1 MKHIIIILLIAT
13 SAYAE
18 RPKTYVE
25 LQRER
30 IALADAASRRFRAD
44 LEARAA
50 AKAAAD
56 KAAADERARK
66 LAAEKAY
73 KRQLALAAAAAP
85 KTYITQQQV
94 LWW

>member
-1 MKHIIIILLIAT
+1 MKHIIPILLIAT

-18 RPKTYVE
+18 GPKTYVE

-44 LEARAA
+44 LEAR
-50 AKAAAD
+50 AAAD

-85 KTYITQQQV
+85 KTYVTQQQV